1 MTAKQRKILTAL
13 SDGQLHTPTEIG
25 LSCGVRYDCA
35 SGYACDALK
44 RMAAKGWVTYK
55 RLAGAQ
61 ITEAGRKAM
70 EA

>member
-1 MTAKQRKILTAL
+1 MTPKQRKILSVLA
-13 SDGQLHTPTEIG
+13 DGQLHTPTEIG

-44 RMAAKGWVTYK
+44 RMAAKGWVIYK

-61 ITEAGRKAM
+61 ITETGRKAM